1 MENGPTKQRRWQS
14 ETRTVLLVVTL
25 AVVVR
30 LLTALPMR
38 QPGFMDAY
46 YYYVG
51 ALNLIE
57 GRGFN
62 DPYLWN
68 YLDDPA
74 GVPHPSHLYWMPLP
88 SLLAWVGVALLGPSY
103 RAGQWGFILLSAL
116 LPLVS
121 YAVARQISEQR
132 RHAVLAALVTIFSG
146 FYTHFWVSTDSATPF
161 ALAGSLTLLALG
173 LALES
178 GRAAWFALAGAAA
191 GLAYLSRSDGLL
203 LLIVALPLPLLAAR
217 NKTHRPQHAIRNTQH
232 VSRITYCVLCIALF
246 GAAFLLITAPWLYRN
261 WRVTGAPLPGGGLQT
276 LWFRSYDDLYG
287 YGRSFTPQNY
297 LDWGWGNILHSKLR
311 VVADNLMTV
320 IAVDCLVFLF
330 PFALVGLWTLRRR
343 RLYWPFLLYAPLLWL
358 TMTFAFTYPGW
369 RGGLLHSS
377 AAWLPFLFPAA
388 MVGLE
393 RSIAW
398 VARQR
403 RTWDARQAGWVF
415 GVGVVLL
422 AAMLSG
428 KIYGDRVLGGS
439 LTDPA
444 WNRSDLVYRDV
455 GDWLATHAAPTDL
468 VMVNNPPSFY
478 YHTGRSSV
486 VVPAEGPETL
496 VEVCDRYGVR
506 FVVLDR
512 NVVPALAPL
521 YEGRATHP
529 RLVEQARLGADAT
542 HPVIVY
548 RVR

>member
-1 MENGPTKQRRWQS
+1 MRNKPLYTS
-14 ETRTVLLVVTL
+14 LIMIFTVSL
-25 AVVVR
+25 AVR

-62 DPYLWN
+62 DPYIWN

-88 SLLAWVGVALLGPSY
+88 SLVAWAGMALFGPSY
-103 RAGQWGFILLSAL
+103 RAGQVGFILLSAL

-121 YAVARQISEQR
+121 YIIARRISDPR
-132 RHAVLAALVTIFSG
+132 RHAVLAALVTIFGG
-146 FYTHFWVSTDSATPF
+146 FYLRFWVSPESTTPF
-161 ALAGSLTLLALG
+161 ALAGSLALLALG

-178 GRAAWFALAGAAA
+178 GHPAWFALAGATA

-203 LLIVALPLPLLAAR
+203 LLIVALPMPLLATKHAPR
-217 NKTHRPQHAIRNTQH
+217 TTHH
-232 VSRITYCVLCIALF
+232 VLRVTCYVLL
-246 GAAFLLITAPWLYRN
+246 AFLLITTPWLYHN
-261 WRVTGAPLPGGGLQT
+261 WRATGTPLSGSGLQT
-276 LWFRSYDDLYG
+276 LWLRTYDDLYS
-287 YGRSFTPQNY
+287 YGRALTPETY
-297 LDWGWGNILHSKLR
+297 LAWGWGNILRSKLDVAADNFMT
-311 VVADNLMTV
+311 VVA
-320 IAVDCLVFLF
+320 VDGLIFLF
-330 PFALVGLWTLRRR
+330 PFALIGLWSLRRR

-358 TMTFAFTYPGW
+358 TMTVAFTYPGW

-388 MVGLE
+388 MVGLD

-398 VARQR
+398 VARR
-403 RTWDARQAGWVF
+403 RCTWDVRQASQVF

-422 AAMLSG
+422 AVMLSG
-428 KIYGDRVLGGS
+428 LIYSRQVLGGS
-439 LTDPA
+439 LTDPV

-455 GDWLATHAAPTDL
+455 GAWLETHATPSDL
-468 VMVNNPPSFY
+468 VMVNSPPAFY

-486 VVPAEGPETL
+486 VVPAEGPDTL
-496 VEVCDRYGVR
+496 VEICDRYGVR
-506 FVVLDR
+506 FVILDHDI
-512 NVVPALAPL
+512 VPELVPL
-521 YEGRATHP
+521 YQGEMTHP
-529 RLVEQARLGADAT
+529 RLVEQTRLNEAVNQ
-542 HPVIVY
+542 PVIVY
-548 RVR
+548 EIRKAQP